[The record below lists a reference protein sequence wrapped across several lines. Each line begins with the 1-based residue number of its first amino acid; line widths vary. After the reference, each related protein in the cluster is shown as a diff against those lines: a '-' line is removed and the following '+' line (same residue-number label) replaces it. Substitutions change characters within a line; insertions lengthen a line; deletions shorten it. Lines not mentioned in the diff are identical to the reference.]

1 MITDKDQISGNN
13 IRYHLQFFGQD
24 EVQDCKI
31 MQYYQNIGDYNQAK
45 QLFDQYYKIRTSISE
60 NIYYSC

>member
-1 MITDKDQISGNN
+1 
-13 IRYHLQFFGQD
+13 
-24 EVQDCKI
+24 

-60 NIYYSC
+60 NIYLTHVNTLHLLKEFEEANTFFLNLIIIPI